1 MFIVNRL
8 RLVFGLAVCTLLL
21 HAQLHAQKNL
31 IPGKR
36 RSDVF
41 GKSDYKDYR
50 FFGLQLSGGPTFMA
64 TRSNANNP
72 TYSGSYNGR
81 PMDYTF
87 DPAGL
92 PGFYLEAG
100 LAHFPKKRSNLSKA
114 LKTILVSYYDW
125 GIGFKL
131 LGGRESTVVNTY
143 TPSGSLMNT
152 YTGSGSF
159 YNGYVFGRFSV
170 HKNINFN
177 KKYFLDNGLGVNL
190 DYRVLEQGAPT
201 YSLDSTGFG
210 YNFNQQQHPKFVA
223 QLNYTLGF
231 GFRLSRRSI
240 VIPGVQMPILGFYDW
255 RKGCAALKWYNSNYL
270 PILVHVK
277 WIYLFE
283 KKVKGC
289 NTPGSEDDRKRNKE
303 YMQNN

>member
-1 MFIVNRL
+1 MFIINTVRC
-8 RLVFGLAVCTLLL
+8 AVVLGVMLSVIGT
-21 HAQLHAQKNL
+21 QLSAQKNL
-31 IPGKR
+31 VPGKR

-72 TYSGSYNGR
+72 TYTGSYNGR

-92 PGFYLEAG
+92 PGFFIEAG
-100 LAHFPKKRSNLSKA
+100 LAHFPKKRSNISKA
-114 LKTILVSYYDW
+114 LKTILISYYDW
-125 GIGFKL
+125 GIGFKI
-131 LGGRESTVVNTY
+131 LGGQESTLVNTY
-143 TPSGSLMNT
+143 TPGGSLMAS
-152 YTGSGSF
+152 YTGSGNF
-159 YNGYVFGRFSV
+159 YNGYLYGRFSV
-170 HKNINFN
+170 HKNINFS
-177 KKYFLDNGLGVNL
+177 KKYFLDNGLGINL
-190 DYRVLEQGAPT
+190 DYRLLEQGSPT
-201 YSLDSTGFG
+201 YPVDGGF
-210 YNFNQQQHPKFVA
+210 NFNQGMHSKFVA

-240 VIPGVQMPILGFYDW
+240 VIPGVQVPILGFYDW

-289 NTPGSEDDRKRNKE
+289 NTPGSEDDRKRNQE